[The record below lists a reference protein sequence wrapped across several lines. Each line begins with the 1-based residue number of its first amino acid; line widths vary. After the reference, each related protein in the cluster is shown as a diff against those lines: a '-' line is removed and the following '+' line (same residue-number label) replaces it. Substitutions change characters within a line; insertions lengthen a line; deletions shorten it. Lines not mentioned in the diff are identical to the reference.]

1 MAVRT
6 YRGITPQIRPG
17 AFVDESALAIG
28 DVLLSEDASLWP
40 MSVARGDIQHI
51 EIGARSNIQDGSILH
66 VTHDSKYKPGGQA
79 LIIGEG
85 VTVGHNVVLHAC
97 TVGDYSLI
105 GIGSIV
111 LDGAVVHAKV
121 MVGAGTLVTPGQELA
136 GESLWVG
143 RPAKRVRELTPNELE
158 YLEYSAAHY
167 VKLKNRHMRE

>member
-1 MAVRT
+1 MTVRT
-6 YRGITPQIRPG
+6 YQGISPQIRPG
-17 AFVDESALAIG
+17 AFVDPSALAIG
-28 DVLLSEDASLWP
+28 DVFIGEEASLWP

-66 VTHDSKYKPGGQA
+66 VTHDSKYKPGGRA

-97 TVGDYSLI
+97 TVEDHCLI
-105 GIGSIV
+105 GIGSII
-111 LDGAVVHAKV
+111 LDGAVVHARA
-121 MVGAGTLVTPGQELA
+121 MVGAGSLVTPGTELA

-143 RPAKRVRELTPNELE
+143 RPAKRVRALTADELE

-167 VKLKNRHMRE
+167 VKLKNRHMQT

>member
-6 YRGITPQIRPG
+6 YQNITPQIRSG
-17 AFVDESALAIG
+17 AFVDPAALVIG
-28 DVLLSEDASLWP
+28 DVFIGEDASLWP

-66 VTHDSKYKPGGQA
+66 VTHDSKYKPGGRA

-97 TVGDYSLI
+97 TVGDHCLI
-105 GIGSIV
+105 GIGSII
-111 LDGAVVHAKV
+111 LDGAVVHSRA
-121 MVGAGTLVTPGQELA
+121 MVGAGSLVTPGTELE

-143 RPAKRVRELTPNELE
+143 RPAKRARALTSDELE

-167 VKLKNRHMRE
+167 VKLKDRHMQA